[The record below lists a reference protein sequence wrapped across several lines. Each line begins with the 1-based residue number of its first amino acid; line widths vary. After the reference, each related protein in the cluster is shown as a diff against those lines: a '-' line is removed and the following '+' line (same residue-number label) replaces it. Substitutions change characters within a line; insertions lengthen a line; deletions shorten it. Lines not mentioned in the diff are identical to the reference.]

1 MTDFLGTS
9 KGYFLKLE
17 TILFETILLERI
29 LLSLKQFCFILQ
41 SFYMSRFISYLVPF
55 PSLLYSNWKF
65 LCYVD
70 FELDSFLVEQFVFE
84 QLNSLFF
91 FLFLNSYAPEFRLC
105 VQFISHFLPLSI
117 ALAAP
122 SLRIELELDFPRAE
136 RYLEVSFLRFFS
148 RIQLSIVL
156 QGRD

>member
-1 MTDFLGTS
+1 MILI
-9 KGYFLKLE
+9 E
-17 TILFETILLERI
+17 TGKIPFETILLERI
-29 LLSLKQFCFILQ
+29 LLSLKQFCLF
-41 SFYMSRFISYLVPF
+41 SSV
-55 PSLLYSNWKF
+55 LLYVQIYLIPRSLSFSNA
-65 LCYVD
+65 LELEVPLLG

-91 FLFLNSYAPEFRLC
+91 FLFLNSFAPEFRLY

-122 SLRIELELDFPRAE
+122 SLCIELDFPRAE

-156 QGRD
+156 QGRVET